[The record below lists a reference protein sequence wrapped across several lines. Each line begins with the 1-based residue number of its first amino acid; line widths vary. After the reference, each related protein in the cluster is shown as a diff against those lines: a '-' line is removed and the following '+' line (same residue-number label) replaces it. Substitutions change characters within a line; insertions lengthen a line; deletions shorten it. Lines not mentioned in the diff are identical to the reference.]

1 MNAELNRTLTIG
13 PFKIS
18 RIESKIVLGEVE
30 HKISPRSMA
39 VLIYLAENGN
49 RVVSSEELLSKFWS
63 SVASDHAIHKAI
75 AELRAAM
82 GDSVRSQRYI
92 RTVPKRGYKLLATV
106 LSDSAIPATT
116 SIDNAAAILGEGT
129 SDIHTEKGTASSLL
143 QRIKRGLELRDAW
156 QTAVG
161 LCVSLVL
168 VGLVWLTDI
177 ERTQPQGQG
186 LVIGVPTFRFE
197 TIGIERSGIERS
209 AAESSAIESSGI
221 EANRY
226 LVEGL
231 TSTLINDLSMLNSL
245 SVVSLPDEAA
255 TDITQIP
262 AKPLP
267 GKVSHVLQGTL
278 IQAEDRLRVI
288 VNLVRVEDGV
298 HEYSGRFDMKEGD
311 LFAIQDTIVTNIISA
326 LEIHLDEEE
335 RARMQDWGTQD
346 ALAYE
351 RFMRGE
357 FLNAQ
362 FNPEDWEQAI
372 TFYQDAIALDPGFIN
387 AYLGAATAAN
397 NLSVHSRITRKQELI
412 ALVADIHRTVAAMD
426 RWHPALESIRA
437 MEMRMAGNEYRQEE
451 AQLRQQILSGTP
463 PPYAMAHYAL
473 LLIGARLYD
482 EASRFLDKAAEV
494 GPFEI
499 SPDEIWSYRVS
510 LLPPTEA
517 IDARKRELQQR
528 PKHIGYLGSI
538 ARELAYTGK
547 TMEAQPFMER
557 QRQADSEGISSD
569 YTRSVVDA
577 FQGRLRLSTD
587 PDGSEI
593 AVGQDAAFTNG
604 VVSFINGDFA
614 QGAKFWSELHP
625 LQKRWLINAVHSSE
639 TYFPD
644 TVLTDPRYEALLE
657 TLDVGLS
664 WQRTLMEGVMVMQGV
679 TGITLSETAYQH
691 YQQQRFMGRNNLW
704 PSE

>member
-13 PFKIS
+13 QFEIS
-18 RIESKIVLGEVE
+18 RIDSTIVHGNEV
-30 HKISPRSMA
+30 HKVSPRSME
-39 VLIYLAENGN
+39 VLIYLAEHRN
-49 RVVSSEELLSKFWS
+49 RIVSSEELLSKFWS
-63 SVASDHAIHKAI
+63 SVASDHAVHKAI
-75 AELRAAM
+75 AELRASL

-92 RTVPKRGYKLLATV
+92 KTVPKRGYKLLAAV
-106 LSDSAIPATT
+106 LSDSNVPDIDSTDSNT
-116 SIDNAAAILGEGT
+116 VISIDRAI
-129 SDIHTEKGTASSLL
+129 DRHTDRPPAHSALR
-143 QRIKRGLELRDAW
+143 RIKLALELMDAR
-156 QTAVG
+156 QAVVG
-161 LCVSLVL
+161 VCVSLVL
-168 VGLVWLTDI
+168 IALVWITDL
-177 ERTQPQGQG
+177 ERGQPLEQG

-197 TIGIERSGIERS
+197 AIGFATNDIET
-209 AAESSAIESSGI
+209 
-221 EANRY
+221 NRY

-231 TSTLINDLSMLNSL
+231 KSTLINDLSMLNSL
-245 SVVSLPDEAA
+245 SVVSLPDESGSSD
-255 TDITQIP
+255 TRSL

-267 GKVSHVLQGTL
+267 DKVSHVLQGTL

-288 VNLVRVEDGV
+288 VNLVRAADGV
-298 HEYSGRFDMKEGD
+298 LEYSGRFDMTEGD
-311 LFAIQDTIVTNIISA
+311 LFVIQDTIVTNIISA

-346 ALAYE
+346 ALAYD
-351 RFMRGE
+351 RFMHGE

-362 FNPEDWEQAI
+362 FNPVDWEQAI
-372 TFYQDAIALDPGFIN
+372 TFYRDAIALDPGFIN

-397 NLSVHSRITRKQELI
+397 NLSVHSRIEKKQELI
-412 ALVADIHRTVAAMD
+412 ALVADLHREVAAMD
-426 RWHPALESIRA
+426 RQHPALESIRA

-451 AQLRQQILSGTP
+451 AQLRQQILSGAP
-463 PPYAMAHYAL
+463 PPFAMAHYAL

-482 EASRFLDKAAEV
+482 EASQFLDKASEV

-510 LLPPTEA
+510 LMPPIEA

-547 TMEAQPFMER
+547 TMEAQPFLER

-569 YTRSVVDA
+569 YTHSMIEA
-577 FQGRLRLSTD
+577 YQGRLRLGNESF
-587 PDGSEI
+587 GAEI
-593 AVGQDAAFTNG
+593 ATGQDAAFTNG
-604 VVSFINGDFA
+604 VVSLINGDIA
-614 QGAKFWSELHP
+614 LATKFWSELHP

-639 TYFPD
+639 AYYPEE
-644 TVLTDPRYEALLE
+644 VLNDPRYVALLE

-679 TGITLSETAYQH
+679 TGIALSEMAYQH
-691 YQQQRFMGRNNLW
+691 YQQKRFMGRNNLW

>member
-13 PFKIS
+13 QFKIS
-18 RIESKIVLGEVE
+18 RIDSKIVLGDEE
-30 HKISPRSMA
+30 HKVSPRSME
-39 VLIYLAENGN
+39 VLIYLAENRN
-49 RVVSSEELLSKFWS
+49 RIVSSEELLSKFWS
-63 SVASDHAIHKAI
+63 SVASDHAVHKAI

-92 RTVPKRGYKLLATV
+92 KTVPKRGYKLLATV
-106 LSDSAIPATT
+106 LSDTNVPA
-116 SIDNAAAILGEGT
+116 
-129 SDIHTEKGTASSLL
+129 ASSTDSNTIIPSDRAIHSHEDRPAASSAL
-143 QRIKRGLELRDAW
+143 QRMKLALELMDAR
-156 QTAVG
+156 QAVVG
-161 LCVSLVL
+161 VGVSLVL
-168 VGLVWLTDI
+168 IALVWITDI
-177 ERTQPQGQG
+177 ERGQQQEQG

-197 TIGIERSGIERS
+197 TMGFDANG
-209 AAESSAIESSGI
+209 AES
-221 EANRY
+221 NRY

-231 TSTLINDLSMLNSL
+231 KSTLINDLSMLNSL
-245 SVVSLPDEAA
+245 SVVSLPDESGSSDTRTLA
-255 TDITQIP
+255 Q
-262 AKPLP
+262 PLP
-267 GKVSHVLQGTL
+267 DKVSHVLQGTL

-288 VNLVRVEDGV
+288 VNLVRAADGV
-298 HEYSGRFDMKEGD
+298 HEYSGRFDMAEGD
-311 LFAIQDTIVTNIISA
+311 LFAIQDTIVTNIIRA

-335 RARMQDWGTQD
+335 RARMKDWGTQD

-351 RFMRGE
+351 RFMHGE

-362 FNPEDWEQAI
+362 FNPVDWEQAI
-372 TFYQDAIALDPGFIN
+372 AFYQDAIALDPGFIN

-397 NLSVHSRITRKQELI
+397 NLSVHSRIEKKQELI
-412 ALVADIHRTVAAMD
+412 ALVAGIHRTVAAMD
-426 RWHPALESIRA
+426 RQHPALESIRA

-451 AQLRQQILSGTP
+451 AQLRQQILSGSP
-463 PPYAMAHYAL
+463 PPFAMAHYAL
-473 LLIGARLYD
+473 LLIGARLYE
-482 EASRFLDKAAEV
+482 EASQFLDKASEV

-499 SPDEIWSYRVS
+499 SPDEIWSYRVA

-569 YTRSVVDA
+569 YTRSVVEA
-577 FQGRLRLSTD
+577 HQGRLHLGNESFGT
-587 PDGSEI
+587 EI
-593 AVGQDAAFTNG
+593 APGQDAAFTNG
-604 VVSFINGDFA
+604 VVSFINGDVA
-614 QGAKFWSELHP
+614 LGAKFWSELHP

-639 TYFPD
+639 GYFPD
-644 TVLTDPRYEALLE
+644 AVLNDPRYEALLE
-657 TLDVGLS
+657 ALDVGLA

-679 TGITLSETAYQH
+679 TDVALSATAYEH
-691 YQQQRFMGRNNLW
+691 YQQKRFMGHNNLW

>member
-13 PFKIS
+13 PFEIS
-18 RIESKIVLGEVE
+18 RIDSKIILGDVE
-30 HKISPRSMA
+30 HKVSPRSME
-39 VLIYLAENGN
+39 VLIYLAEHGN
-49 RVVSSEELLSKFWS
+49 RIVSSEELLSKFWS

-92 RTVPKRGYKLLATV
+92 KTVPKRGYKLLAAV
-106 LSDSAIPATT
+106 PSVGTT
-116 SIDNAAAILGEGT
+116 GDTIGGSVDGTIGETFGDTIGGTIDKQIDRGAP
-129 SDIHTEKGTASSLL
+129 SSPL
-143 QRIKRGLELRDAW
+143 QRIKLGLELRDAR
-156 QTAVG
+156 QAAVG

-168 VGLVWLTDI
+168 IALIWITDL
-177 ERTQPQGQG
+177 ERGQPLERE

-197 TIGIERSGIERS
+197 TNGIET
-209 AAESSAIESSGI
+209 
-221 EANRY
+221 NRY

-245 SVVSLPDEAA
+245 SVVSLPDESEVGDSRALA
-255 TDITQIP
+255 Q
-262 AKPLP
+262 PLP
-267 GKVSHVLQGTL
+267 GKVSHILQGTL
-278 IQAEDRLRVI
+278 IQAGDRLRVI
-288 VNLVRVEDGV
+288 VNLVRAEDGV
-298 HEYSGRFDMKEGD
+298 HEYSGRFDMVEGD
-311 LFAIQDTIVTNIISA
+311 LFAIQDTIVTNIVSA

-351 RFMRGE
+351 RFMHGE

-362 FNPEDWEQAI
+362 FNPVDWEQAI

-397 NLSVHSRITRKQELI
+397 NLSVYSRIEKKQELI
-412 ALVADIHRTVAAMD
+412 ALVADLHRAVAAID
-426 RWHPALESIRA
+426 RQHPALESIRA

-463 PPYAMAHYAL
+463 PPFAMAHYAL

-482 EASRFLDKAAEV
+482 EASQFLDKASEV

-547 TMEAQPFMER
+547 TMEAQQFMER
-557 QRQADSEGISSD
+557 QRQSDSEGISSD
-569 YTRSVVDA
+569 YTRSVIEA
-577 FQGRLRLSTD
+577 HQGRLRLGTEAF
-587 PDGSEI
+587 GTEV
-593 AVGQDAAFTNG
+593 AAGQDAAITNG
-604 VVSFINGDFA
+604 VVSFINGDIA
-614 QGAKFWSELHP
+614 LGEKFWSELHP

-639 TYFPD
+639 AYYPD
-644 TVLTDPRYEALLE
+644 AVLNDPRYQALLE
-657 TLDVGLS
+657 ALDVGLS
-664 WQRTLMEGVMVMQGV
+664 WQRTLMEGVMVLQGV
-679 TGITLSETAYQH
+679 TGIALSETAYQH
-691 YQQQRFMGRNNLW
+691 YQQKRFMSHNNLW

>member
-1 MNAELNRTLTIG
+1 MNTELSRTLTIG
-13 PFKIS
+13 PFEIS
-18 RIESKIVLGEVE
+18 RIESKIVLGDVE
-30 HKISPRSMA
+30 HKISPRSME

-49 RVVSSEELLSKFWS
+49 RVVSSEELLGKFWS

-106 LSDSAIPATT
+106 LSDSAAVTT
-116 SIDNAAAILGEGT
+116 DGIDNVVTNHSEET
-129 SDIHTEKGTASSLL
+129 SAGHTQSVASPSWL
-143 QRIKRGLELRDAW
+143 QRLKLALEVRDAW
-156 QTAVG
+156 HTTVG
-161 LCVSLVL
+161 VCVGLVL
-168 VGLVWLTDI
+168 VGLVWLTDL
-177 ERTQPQGQG
+177 ERAQPQEQG

-197 TIGIERSGIERS
+197 TIGVDSNGVDS
-209 AAESSAIESSGI
+209 
-221 EANRY
+221 NRY
-226 LVEGL
+226 LIEGL

-245 SVVSLPDEAA
+245 SVVSLPDESGSGDAR
-255 TDITQIP
+255 TL

-267 GKVSHVLQGTL
+267 DKISHVLQGTL

-288 VNLVRVEDGV
+288 VNLVRAKDGV
-298 HEYSGRFDMKEGD
+298 HEYSGRFDMTEGD

-362 FNPEDWEQAI
+362 FNPVDWEQAI
-372 TFYQDAIALDPGFIN
+372 NFYQDAIALDPGFIN

-397 NLSVHSRITRKQELI
+397 NLSVHSRIERKQELI

-426 RWHPALESIRA
+426 RQHPALDAIRA

-451 AQLRQQILSGTP
+451 AQLRQQILSGSP
-463 PPYAMAHYAL
+463 PSYAMAHYAL

-482 EASRFLDKAAEV
+482 EASQFLDKAAEV

-528 PKHIGYLGSI
+528 PKHIGYLGAI

-547 TMEAQPFMER
+547 IMEAQPFMER

-569 YTRSVVDA
+569 YTRYVVKA
-577 FQGRLRLSTD
+577 FEGKLRLNKDTV
-587 PDGSEI
+587 GTEV
-593 AVGQDAAFTNG
+593 ATGQDAAFTNG
-604 VVSFINGDFA
+604 VVSFINGDTA
-614 QGAKFWSELHP
+614 LGAKFWSELHP

-644 TVLTDPRYEALLE
+644 TVLADPRYAALLE
-657 TLDVGLS
+657 ALDVGLS
-664 WQRTLMEGVMVMQGV
+664 WQRTLMEGVMVMEGV
-679 TGITLSETAYQH
+679 TGIALSETAYEH

>member
-1 MNAELNRTLTIG
+1 MNTELNRRLTIG
-13 PFKIS
+13 PFEIS
-18 RIESKIVLGEVE
+18 RIESKIVLGDVE
-30 HKISPRSMA
+30 HKISPRSME

-49 RVVSSEELLSKFWS
+49 RVVSSEEMLNKFWS

-92 RTVPKRGYKLLATV
+92 RTVPKRGYKLMATV
-106 LSDSAIPATT
+106 LSDSAAPTT
-116 SIDNAAAILGEGT
+116 DGIDNMAVT
-129 SDIHTEKGTASSLL
+129 RSDETIAGHPQDVASSSLL
-143 QRIKRGLELRDAW
+143 RRLKLALEVRDAW
-156 QTAVG
+156 QTTVG
-161 LCVSLVL
+161 VCISLLL
-168 VGLVWLTDI
+168 VGLVWLTDL
-177 ERTQPQGQG
+177 ERAQPQELEQG

-197 TIGIERSGIERS
+197 TIGFDSDGIES
-209 AAESSAIESSGI
+209 
-221 EANRY
+221 NRY

-245 SVVSLPDEAA
+245 SVVSLPDERGSRDARSLA
-255 TDITQIP
+255 M
-262 AKPLP
+262 PLP
-267 GKVSHVLQGTL
+267 DKVSHVLQGTL

-288 VNLVRVEDGV
+288 VNLVRAKDGV
-298 HEYSGRFDMKEGD
+298 HEYSGRFDMEEAD

-362 FNPEDWEQAI
+362 FNPVDWEQAI
-372 TFYQDAIALDPGFIN
+372 DFYQDAIALDPGFIN

-397 NLSVHSRITRKQELI
+397 NLSVHSRIEKKQELI

-426 RWHPALESIRA
+426 RQHPALDAIRA

-451 AQLRQQILSGTP
+451 AQLRQQILSDSP

-482 EASRFLDKAAEV
+482 EASQFLDKAAEV

-547 TMEAQPFMER
+547 IMEAQPFMER
-557 QRQADSEGISSD
+557 QRQADSEGVSSD
-569 YTRSVVDA
+569 YTRSVVEA
-577 FQGRLRLSTD
+577 FEGRLRLNKDTV
-587 PDGSEI
+587 GTEV
-593 AVGQDAAFTNG
+593 ATGQDSAFTNG
-604 VVSFINGDFA
+604 VVSFINGDIA
-614 QGAKFWSELHP
+614 LGAKFWSELHP
-625 LQKRWLINAVHSSE
+625 LQKRWLTNAVHASE

-644 TVLTDPRYEALLE
+644 TVLTDPRYTALLE
-657 TLDVGLS
+657 ALDVGLS

-679 TGITLSETAYQH
+679 TGIALSDTAYQH

>member
-1 MNAELNRTLTIG
+1 MNTELNRTLTIG
-13 PFKIS
+13 PFEIS
-18 RIESKIVLGEVE
+18 RIESKIVLGDVE
-30 HKISPRSMA
+30 HKISPRSME

-63 SVASDHAIHKAI
+63 SIASDHAIHKAI

-106 LSDSAIPATT
+106 LSDSAAAKTDG
-116 SIDNAAAILGEGT
+116 IDNVVANHSEEPSAG
-129 SDIHTEKGTASSLL
+129 HTQEVASPSWL
-143 QRIKRGLELRDAW
+143 QRLKLALEVRDAW
-156 QTAVG
+156 HTTVG
-161 LCVSLVL
+161 VCVSLVL
-168 VGLVWLTDI
+168 VGLVWWTDL
-177 ERTQPQGQG
+177 ERAQPPENG

-197 TIGIERSGIERS
+197 TTGVDSNGVDS
-209 AAESSAIESSGI
+209 
-221 EANRY
+221 NRY
-226 LVEGL
+226 LIEGL

-245 SVVSLPDEAA
+245 SVVSLPDESGSSDARTLA
-255 TDITQIP
+255 T
-262 AKPLP
+262 PLP
-267 GKVSHVLQGTL
+267 DKVSHVLQGTL

-288 VNLVRVEDGV
+288 VNLVRAKDGV
-298 HEYSGRFDMKEGD
+298 HEYSGRFDMEEGD

-362 FNPEDWEQAI
+362 FNPVDWEQAI
-372 TFYQDAIALDPGFIN
+372 DFYQDAIALDPGFIN

-397 NLSVHSRITRKQELI
+397 NLSVHSRIEKKQELI

-426 RWHPALESIRA
+426 RQHPARDAIRA

-451 AQLRQQILSGTP
+451 AQLRQQILSGSP

-482 EASRFLDKAAEV
+482 EASQFLDKAAEV

-547 TMEAQPFMER
+547 IMDAQPFMER

-569 YTRSVVDA
+569 YTRSVVEA
-577 FQGRLRLSTD
+577 FEGRLRLNKDTV
-587 PDGSEI
+587 GTEV
-593 AVGQDAAFTNG
+593 ATGQDAAFTNG
-604 VVSFINGDFA
+604 VVSFINGDIA
-614 QGAKFWSELHP
+614 LGAKFWSELHP
-625 LQKRWLINAVHSSE
+625 LQKRWLTNAVHSSE
-639 TYFPD
+639 THFPD
-644 TVLTDPRYEALLE
+644 TVLSDPRYAALLE
-657 TLDVGLS
+657 ALDVGLS

-679 TGITLSETAYQH
+679 TGIALSDAAYEH